1 MMPTTKTDA
10 ERYDDIA
17 QQIHDLPNEPQD
29 GTRAVADAA
38 LAGKN
43 PAAAAR
49 AHRAEQDARAV
60 LERGLLLAEHELAVS
75 IATSAAEKR
84 DIRDRAGNLRVP
96 AVQPAASAAE
106 LQEHIDR
113 ELDVIEQAQS
123 ANRDRI
129 EAEQRRHAAQAHI
142 TAVKGQWIRGELDK
156 QPHADAGGA
165 NQDYFDPRRWSE
177 HITPQQ
183 LADAGYTDQKPTVA
197 TGKPLGGA
205 RIDGEEVTSV

>member
-1 MMPTTKTDA
+1 MTTTKTDD

-38 LAGKN
+38 LAGKD

-60 LERGLLLAEHELAVS
+60 LERGLLLAEHELAVN

-84 DIRDRAGNLRVP
+84 DIRDRAGNLRIP
-96 AVQPAASAAE
+96 AVRSAASAAE

-113 ELDVIEQAQS
+113 ELDVIEQTQA
-123 ANRDRI
+123 ANLERI

-142 TAVKGQWIRGELDK
+142 TEVKGRWIRGELDG
-156 QPHADAGGA
+156 QPHADAGGRD
-165 NQDYFDPRRWSE
+165 QDYFDARRWKE
-177 HITPQQ
+177 HITAEQ
-183 LADAGYTDQKPTVA
+183 LADAGYDQGAPTA
-197 TGKPLGGA
+197 TT
-205 RIDGEEVTSV
+205 REMC